1 MAEKTLKEVLKSITK
16 EFGEGTIQIGV
27 PAIEDAGV
35 ISLGSPSFDFCLY
48 GGLPKYRMIE
58 FSGAEGSGKTTA
70 ACLAAASYQ
79 REELKQNPDSP
90 RYVLYLDNEGTLDKV
105 WAKKMGYDVD
115 DEKVPTI
122 HYTPP
127 AQSAE
132 TIFDRVIELI
142 KTGEVGLVIIDSIAT
157 LIPMQ
162 LENESM
168 EKQQMGGIAKALT
181 RFSNAI
187 IGLLRKYRV
196 TLIAINQVRENIS
209 GYGEQLITPGGRAWK
224 HNCSVR
230 LRFKKGDFLDAN
242 GDSIPRSAESPAG
255 QIIEVKV
262 DKTKVSKWDRKL
274 GRMHLSYTQGVDIMQ
289 DTIDT
294 AIHLGLIDNSVQGS
308 YKLIDVETGEPML
321 DSEGSPVKIRGKNN
335 IKPYFEEHLDVYR
348 KLYDKVYEKLSQKD
362 DPFIKS
368 FEEMLNVNVADKFG
382 IDFANSEEL

>member
-1 MAEKTLKEVLKSITK
+1 MAAKSLQEILKSITK

-70 ACLAAASYQ
+70 AFLAAASYQ
-79 REELKQNPDSP
+79 REEKKQNPDNP
-90 RYVLYLDNEGTLDKV
+90 RAVVYVDNEGTLDKV
-105 WAKKMGYDVD
+105 WAKKMGFDVD
-115 DEKVPTI
+115 DEIVPTA
-122 HYTPP
+122 YFTPEG
-127 AQSAE
+127 QSAE
-132 TIFDRVIELI
+132 KIFDRLIDLIES
-142 KTGEVGLVIIDSIAT
+142 GEVGLIIIDSLAT

-162 LENESM
+162 LEDESM
-168 EKQQMGGIAKALT
+168 EKQQMGGIAKSLT

-187 IGLLRKYRV
+187 IGLLRKYKV

-209 GYGEQLITPGGRAWK
+209 GYGDPLITNGGRAWK

-230 LRFKKGDFLDAN
+230 LMFKKGDFFDAEGN
-242 GDSIPRSAESPAG
+242 VLPKKAESPAG
-255 QIIEVKV
+255 QIMEVSV
-262 DKTKVSKWDRKL
+262 LKTKVSKWDRKL

-289 DTIDT
+289 DTIET
-294 AIHLGLIDNSVQGS
+294 AVHLGLIDNSVQGS
-308 YKLIDVETGEPML
+308 YKLIDVKTGEPLL
-321 DSEGSPVKIRGKNN
+321 DSDGNPVKIRGKNN

-382 IDFANSEEL
+382 IDFSNSEEL